1 MNTCSLALSSS
12 LRCIDSFWFACWIT
26 SQSSWTLNISQPSFL
41 LRPGQTW
48 GVGKFSFY
56 FLFSS
61 LAARQCGKVM
71 FLQKFDK
78 LPPKFY
84 FQLSLIPMGSLSRG
98 MESSMTTGSYG
109 VDFNWLSLP
118 WTSSSFVGSFSVQ
131 KTERLKILTLITSV
145 WTFGVSD
152 QDSRKPPP
160 RSLSA
165 RGSSYTTW

>member
-1 MNTCSLALSSS
+1 MRRVNSCSLALSSS
-12 LRCIDSFWFACWIT
+12 LRCIDSFWFACQIT

-98 MESSMTTGSYG
+98 MESSMTTGSYRI
-109 VDFNWLSLP
+109 V
-118 WTSSSFVGSFSVQ
+118 
-131 KTERLKILTLITSV
+131 LIGP
-145 WTFGVSD
+145 FFHGPAALLLAPF
-152 QDSRKPPP
+152 QYRK
-160 RSLSA
+160 RKD
-165 RGSSYTTW
+165 